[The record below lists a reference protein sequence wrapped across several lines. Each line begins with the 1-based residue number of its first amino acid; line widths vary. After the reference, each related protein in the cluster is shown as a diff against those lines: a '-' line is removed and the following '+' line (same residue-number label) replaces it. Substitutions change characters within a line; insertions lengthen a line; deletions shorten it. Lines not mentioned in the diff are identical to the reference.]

1 VIAQSA
7 SRADCAVFRRFARGN
22 LLAPSS
28 RVPRMSSYHRPDRAA
43 RRASIGMDPPSTGA
57 SPRRIISVVTEDVEL
72 ASVCARVLGDAGY
85 AVHTAV
91 HSGHALLACLQGR
104 RTDVLISE
112 LSMEEGSG
120 PALARRM
127 RKYSPELRALYI
139 AKEGTLCDA
148 ENVLVRPFTREDLLQ
163 RVARLTSY

>member
-1 VIAQSA
+1 
-7 SRADCAVFRRFARGN
+7 
-22 LLAPSS
+22 
-28 RVPRMSSYHRPDRAA
+28 MSSYQRSDSAA
-43 RRASIGMDPPSTGA
+43 RRVGTDPRPTA
-57 SPRRIISVVTEDVEL
+57 HVVVSVVTGDAEL
-72 ASVCARVLGDAGY
+72 ASACARVLGDAGY

-104 RTDVLISE
+104 RTDLLIAE

-127 RKYSPELRALYI
+127 RKYHPDLRGLYI

-163 RVARLTSY
+163 RVARIISC